1 MAAPGKGDRYHH
13 GDLRAALVEVA
24 IELIGE
30 SGVRGFSMAEA
41 SRRLGVA
48 VSAPYAHFTDRDDLL
63 AAVAVRACDVFYR
76 EILQEISR
84 SHGPAARLAGIVVSY
99 VRFAEFNRPLFE
111 FLFTAGIDKR
121 DHPEVEA
128 AEGPLNDTLLDCVR
142 ALSGGEQSS
151 SDDLATAVE
160 ATAHG
165 HAMLLLD
172 GDFGDGDPAVEQAAE
187 RAAAATLALIEGRQ
201 LLSRRTTSKEPT
213 RRYEG
218 EKQNARRWHGDLP
231 S

>member
-1 MAAPGKGDRYHH
+1 MPAPGKGGRYHH

-24 IELIGE
+24 VELISEG
-30 SGVRGFSMAEA
+30 GVRDFSMAEA

-48 VSAPYAHFTDRDDLL
+48 VSAPYAHFTNRDDLL

-76 EILQEISR
+76 EMLQEINR
-84 SHGPAARLAGIVVSY
+84 VPEAEARLAGIARCY
-99 VRFAEFNRPLFE
+99 VRFAGFDRPLFE
-111 FLFTAGIDKR
+111 VLFMAGIDKR

-128 AEGPLNDTLLDCVR
+128 AERPLTDTLLDCVR
-142 ALSGGEQSS
+142 AVSGGEQSS

-165 HAMLLLD
+165 HAMLLID
-172 GDFGDGDPAVEQAAE
+172 GDFGAGDQAVELAGE

-201 LLSRRTTSKEPT
+201 RLSRRP
-213 RRYEG
+213 RPG
-218 EKQNARRWHGDLP
+218 ESRW
-231 S
+231 

>member
-1 MAAPGKGDRYHH
+1 MPAAGKGGRYHH

-24 IELIGE
+24 IELISEG
-30 SGVRGFSMAEA
+30 GVRGFSMAEA

-76 EILQEISR
+76 EILQEINQSP
-84 SHGPAARLAGIVVSY
+84 GPAARLASIARCY
-99 VRFAEFNRPLFE
+99 VRFAGYNRPLFE
-111 FLFTAGIDKR
+111 VLFAAGIDKR

-128 AEGPLNDTLLDCVR
+128 AERPLNDTLLDCVR

-151 SDDLATAVE
+151 SDNLATAVE

-172 GDFGDGDPAVEQAAE
+172 GDFGDGDSAVEHAAE

-201 LLSRRTTSKEPT
+201 LLSRRTAPKGAHP
-213 RRYEG
+213 
-218 EKQNARRWHGDLP
+218 
-231 S
+231 